1 MDFRFLTGIFRN
13 FADDHTSVEISGWN
27 ALFVYEIK
35 IRSMKPDNFIRT
47 VFIVMLFVF
56 TQTITAQDRKI
67 SLGVK
72 AAPNMGWLK
81 TDQSGYR
88 NQGIVGGFGW
98 GLVAEFY
105 FAENYAFGTGFNFNF
120 QNGKLVYP
128 EYRNGSVNGELTRKY
143 RLKYL
148 ELPAMIKMKT
158 NEISGIKFFGQIG
171 LGAGIRLSSK
181 GEDVFES
188 QGRPDETTDF
198 RLIDSQTTLFKAS
211 MIVGAGIEYPIDNS
225 TSLVAGINFNNGFTN
240 ALKGKNS
247 ANSTL
252 EHSGIPNFIELSFAV
267 MF

>member
-1 MDFRFLTGIFRN
+1 MKSDNL
-13 FADDHTSVEISGWN
+13 
-27 ALFVYEIK
+27 
-35 IRSMKPDNFIRT
+35 IRS
-47 VFIVMLFVF
+47 VFIVLLFVF
-56 TQTITAQDRKI
+56 TQTVTAQDKKV

-72 AAPNMGWLK
+72 AAPNLGWLK
-81 TDQSGYR
+81 TDQSGYK

-158 NEISGIKFFGQIG
+158 NEINGIKFYGQIG
-171 LGAGIRLSSK
+171 LGAGVRLSSK
-181 GEDVFES
+181 GEDVFTS
-188 QGRPDETTDF
+188 DDRPDETTNF
-198 RLIDSQTTLFKAS
+198 RLIDSQTTLLKAS
-211 MIVGAGIEYPIDNS
+211 LIVGAGIEYSIDNS
-225 TSLVAGINFNNGFTN
+225 TSIVAGINFNNGFTN
-240 ALKGKNS
+240 ALKGKNTVDPS
-247 ANSTL
+247 I
-252 EHSGIPNFIELSFAV
+252 EHQGIPNFIDLSLAV